1 MSKTKEEKVARNG
14 KIGKTLAM
22 VIGGLYL
29 VKKLKG
35 KKETK
40 K

>member
-14 KIGKTLAM
+14 KIGKTLAII
-22 VIGGLYL
+22 VGGLYL
-29 VKKLKG
+29 VKMLKG
-35 KKETK
+35 KKSQK